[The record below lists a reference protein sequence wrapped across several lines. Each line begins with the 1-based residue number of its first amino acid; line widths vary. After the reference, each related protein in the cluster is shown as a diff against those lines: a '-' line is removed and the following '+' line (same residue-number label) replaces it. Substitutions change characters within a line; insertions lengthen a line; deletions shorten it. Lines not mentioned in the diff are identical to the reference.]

1 MKIVYID
8 AQNVHKGIKELWWI
22 IDWQKFFLYLKKKYC
37 VDQIIMFFWYIPK
50 YQKLYDFLLKI
61 GYEIIFKEVSIHSDG
76 SIKGNVD
83 IDVAIKAMNDS
94 AGELL
99 HEAYLVT
106 TDSDFNSLIYE
117 FRRRKIWW
125 KLLVTHF
132 LRTSKYLR
140 KASWNAIQPLVDIKH
155 LIQFQSNQKET
166 DN

>member
-1 MKIVYID
+1 
-8 AQNVHKGIKELWWI
+8 
-22 IDWQKFFLYLKKKYC
+22 
-37 VDQIIMFFWYIPK
+37 
-50 YQKLYDFLLKI
+50 LKI

-117 FRRRKIWW
+117 FRRRKIW
-125 KLLVTHF
+125 
-132 LRTSKYLR
+132 
-140 KASWNAIQPLVDIKH
+140 
-155 LIQFQSNQKET
+155 
-166 DN
+166 